1 MTMSFLVITGP
12 SAPIFRNES
21 AKKGKRDFS
30 CIAGIMAS
38 PLCLYHTKK
47 CAIREK
53 EGFYMKNSKKL
64 LSLYLVIVMTL
75 SMANGFVSKAADT
88 ITVLLRIEQDQ
99 ATLTKPVQVTMT
111 ADDIKSYGDLELA
124 TDTLTPLHVLAKY
137 LLTERGATEETLEDY
152 LLLFSGYLYGISLN
166 GTIEE
171 DYGSP
176 SIDPDIQ
183 DAYWMYAVNDAS
195 PVNTS
200 TGYGYGMNEY
210 PVQDNDEIVFYGIW
224 GGDFTN
230 GINPFYSA
238 FEKKEYRATE
248 KEPTEVTLLGFDI
261 YNDYDVKAG
270 RPMSGAHITVTDADG
285 KQLDQDFVT
294 DENGK
299 VSLLF
304 ETAGTYTLSAYR
316 ETADGSHY
324 DISRPYATV
333 TVKEQATSTAAP
345 VSANVVSYQTPIEKG
360 EAVWSR
366 SFLTTGTTS
375 YNSIPV
381 LTDDAIY
388 LVNSDTLYEL
398 NYKGE
403 ILRQMTLK
411 AKMNSVC
418 NMLLEGDHLYI
429 PLDGGMI
436 EDVNI
441 RSMTSVWQ
449 SECFGGQSLSTVFY
463 HEGYL
468 YAGST
473 TVTNRG
479 TTGIFYCLSA
489 GDGSTIWTYK
499 DEEHPG
505 GYYWSGGIVHGDAL
519 YFSGDNGIL
528 VAHSLLTDEV
538 YDICSLT
545 VSGKIRAGITY
556 DQTTDAMYTTSTDGI
571 LYRIRTESDQIKEVK
586 TAAIAENAKN
596 INCTS
601 TPTIHQGRIYVGCI
615 ADQTGGVSV
624 LDAEKM
630 SVIYHV
636 SGFPNAEIKSTPLV
650 STRGRTD
657 GTVYIYVSANAL
669 PGGIYC
675 FEDSPA
681 TTTGT
686 WKTLFTPA
694 SASQYCMASITAG
707 SDGTLYYSN
716 DSGTFFA
723 VRESAL
729 DAEEQNH
736 TQVPASPTPNTP
748 APVNPTPEPATD
760 LPAQGTTVKKP
771 KKPGNVRMKKA
782 KRKVRITWKKKTK
795 DSQTVIYIKYGTHKW
810 QKKVVKKKNSITIK
824 RKKGNIRLR
833 LRSRKKIKGIWYFSK
848 YTKTFLLK

>member
-1 MTMSFLVITGP
+1 
-12 SAPIFRNES
+12 
-21 AKKGKRDFS
+21 
-30 CIAGIMAS
+30 
-38 PLCLYHTKK
+38 
-47 CAIREK
+47 
-53 EGFYMKNSKKL
+53 MKNSKKL
-64 LSLYLVIVMTL
+64 LSLFLVFVMTL
-75 SMANGFVSKAADT
+75 SMANAMADGFVSKAADT
-88 ITVLLRIEQDQ
+88 ITVILRIEQDQ

-111 ADDIKSYGDLELA
+111 TDDIKSYGDLELA
-124 TDTLTPLHVLAKY
+124 TDTMTPLHVLAKY
-137 LLTERGATEETLEDY
+137 LLTEQGATEDTLEDY

-166 GTIEE
+166 GAIED

-176 SIDPDIQ
+176 SIDPDIH

-195 PVNTS
+195 PVNSS

-210 PVQDNDEIVFYGIW
+210 PVQDNDEIVFYGVW

-230 GINPFYSA
+230 GINPYYST
-238 FEKKEYRATE
+238 FDQKEYE
-248 KEPTEVTLLGFDI
+248 VSENEPINVTLLGFDI
-261 YNDYDVKAG
+261 YNDYDVKAN
-270 RPMSGAHITVTDADG
+270 RAMSGAHITVTDAEG
-285 KQLDQDFVT
+285 RQPDQDFVT

-299 VSLLF
+299 AFLLF

-316 ETADGSHY
+316 KTADDAHY

-333 TVKEQATSTAAP
+333 TVKEQAASTAAP
-345 VSANVVSYQTPIEKG
+345 VSAPANVVSYQTPIEKG

-375 YNSIPV
+375 YNSTPV

-388 LVNSDTLYEL
+388 LVNSDTLYEI

-418 NMLLEGDHLYI
+418 NMLLEGDCLYV

-436 EDVNI
+436 ECVDI
-441 RSMTSVWQ
+441 RSMASVWQ
-449 SECFGGQSLSTVFY
+449 SESFGGQSLSTVFY

-489 GDGSTIWTYK
+489 GDGSAIWTYE

-505 GYYWSGGIVHGDAL
+505 GYYWSGGIVHGDAF

-538 YDICSLT
+538 YDTYPLT
-545 VSGKIRAGITY
+545 DSAKIRAGITY
-556 DQTTDAMYTTSTDGI
+556 DQTTDAMYTTSTDGV
-571 LYRIRTESDQIKEVK
+571 LYQIKTETDQIKEVK
-586 TAAIAENAKN
+586 TAAITESAKS

-601 TPTIHQGRIYVGCI
+601 TPTIYQGRIYVGCI

-624 LDAEKM
+624 LDAAKM

-636 SGFPNAEIKSTPLV
+636 SGLPNAEVKSSPLV
-650 STRGRTD
+650 STRGRAD
-657 GTVYIYVSANAL
+657 GTVYVYVSANAI
-669 PGGIYC
+669 PGGIYY
-675 FEDSPA
+675 FEDNPA
-681 TTTGT
+681 STTGT
-686 WKTLFTPA
+686 WKTLFAPT
-694 SASQYCMASITAG
+694 SGSQYCMASIVAG

-723 VRESAL
+723 VCESAA
-729 DAEEQNH
+729 DSGEQDH
-736 TQVPASPTPNTP
+736 TSVPATPTPNTP
-748 APVNPTPEPATD
+748 APVSPTPEPAVD
-760 LPAQGTTVKKP
+760 LPYQGTTVKKP
-771 KKPGNVRMKKA
+771 KKPGNVHIKKA
-782 KRKVRITWKKKTK
+782 RKKVRITWKKKTK
-795 DSQTVIYIKYGTHKW
+795 DSQTVIYIKYGTQKW
-810 QKKVVKKKNSITIK
+810 KKKVVKKKSSIAIK
-824 RKKGNIRLR
+824 RKKGKIRLR
-833 LRSRKKIKGIWYFSK
+833 LRSRKKVNGIWYYSK